1 MALLARIRA
10 VRRGRLA
17 LLALLC
23 TAAVAVASSGGWAAL
38 WARGAERGG
47 GAPASD
53 ELGGVQGPP
62 PSKDEEWRAY
72 GGDPG
77 GSRFSPLAQL
87 TPDTVGRLRRAWT
100 YRTGETERVPNI
112 GPDTD
117 PPAFAATPLVV
128 RGVMYVPTPS
138 SRVVALDAETGAEL
152 WVFDPQ
158 AGAPKR
164 MFHQLRGVSYWEG
177 EAKDSPRR
185 RILYGTLHGELLCL
199 DAESGRLCP
208 GFGSEGRV
216 NLRQGQA
223 ERWPGALYAMTSP
236 PAIYQDLA
244 IVGMRVQESPSRGP
258 AGVVRAF
265 DIRTGRQQWEFRGVP
280 RPGEP
285 GSETWAGETSR
296 DRSGVNVWSMISV
309 DVARGMI
316 FLPFGSPAYDFHG
329 GDRKGQNLFG
339 NAVVA
344 LNARTGR
351 RIWHYQTVRHDVWDY
366 DLPAQPVLATI
377 EQQGRRRDVVVQ
389 VTKMGLVFVLDRV
402 RGTPVF
408 PVEERAVPPTSLPG
422 ESVWPTQPFPTL
434 PPPLV
439 RHAITT
445 NDLSDVTP
453 ESAAFCRRMFA
464 SLKGGRIYTPLGTER
479 TLIVPGNLGGGNWS
493 GAAFDPRTARLYVN
507 VNELPLV
514 ASLAIAPD
522 GTPSINHYRR
532 FVDEQGLPCLKPPWG
547 ALVAIDLVNGQV
559 AWKSPLG
566 EAERLRGAGVP
577 ASGLPSL
584 GGAIVTGGG
593 LVFIAGTT
601 DRRIRA
607 FDARDG
613 KPLWEAELDASG
625 HATPA
630 TYLGARSGRQFVVV
644 AAGGGGYLS
653 PGRVSDALVAFALP
667 APGP

>member
-38 WARGAERGG
+38 WARGAERGGGAPASDELGGVQGSPHAARGGEGGG

-236 PAIYQDLA
+236 P
-244 IVGMRVQESPSRGP
+244 
-258 AGVVRAF
+258 
-265 DIRTGRQQWEFRGVP
+265 
-280 RPGEP
+280 
-285 GSETWAGETSR
+285 
-296 DRSGVNVWSMISV
+296 
-309 DVARGMI
+309 
-316 FLPFGSPAYDFHG
+316 
-329 GDRKGQNLFG
+329 
-339 NAVVA
+339 
-344 LNARTGR
+344 
-351 RIWHYQTVRHDVWDY
+351 
-366 DLPAQPVLATI
+366 
-377 EQQGRRRDVVVQ
+377 
-389 VTKMGLVFVLDRV
+389 
-402 RGTPVF
+402 
-408 PVEERAVPPTSLPG
+408 
-422 ESVWPTQPFPTL
+422 
-434 PPPLV
+434 
-439 RHAITT
+439 
-445 NDLSDVTP
+445 
-453 ESAAFCRRMFA
+453 
-464 SLKGGRIYTPLGTER
+464 
-479 TLIVPGNLGGGNWS
+479 
-493 GAAFDPRTARLYVN
+493 
-507 VNELPLV
+507 
-514 ASLAIAPD
+514 
-522 GTPSINHYRR
+522 
-532 FVDEQGLPCLKPPWG
+532 
-547 ALVAIDLVNGQV
+547 
-559 AWKSPLG
+559 
-566 EAERLRGAGVP
+566 
-577 ASGLPSL
+577 
-584 GGAIVTGGG
+584 
-593 LVFIAGTT
+593 
-601 DRRIRA
+601 
-607 FDARDG
+607 
-613 KPLWEAELDASG
+613 
-625 HATPA
+625 
-630 TYLGARSGRQFVVV
+630 
-644 AAGGGGYLS
+644 
-653 PGRVSDALVAFALP
+653 
-667 APGP
+667 